1 MTPADRSN
9 PRICEGD
16 QVVMINGRDISG
28 MMHEQVVNMIRASR
42 EFRTGELVLTIKP
55 NALINY
61 TEEEPMYQY
70 VPEGDIGGHL
80 SFLDGDALFTQ
91 SLLLLRDGLASLLA
105 QYEQLYRKN
114 PDLAITEARKPENN
128 SKNRYRDISPYDCTR
143 VVLSNSENGDYIN
156 ANYVNMEIP
165 GGTINRYIATQGPLS
180 NTTNDFWRMV
190 QQESS
195 HVVVMLTTVMERGR
209 PKCHQYWPHTGVEM
223 NLSPGF
229 SIKCLSEQADSTG
242 SFVFRELELCDTK
255 TGEKRS
261 IQHMQYLA
269 WPDHGVP
276 SDPNLFLQ
284 FTEKVRSAR
293 SVSLLQEI
301 EASLKQVR
309 LIDADENDDSDI
321 AERKSAGDDSPES
334 LDIPSSTSV
343 HQ

>member
-1 MTPADRSN
+1 
-9 PRICEGD
+9 
-16 QVVMINGRDISG
+16 
-28 MMHEQVVNMIRASR
+28 
-42 EFRTGELVLTIKP
+42 
-55 NALINY
+55 
-61 TEEEPMYQY
+61 
-70 VPEGDIGGHL
+70 
-80 SFLDGDALFTQ
+80 
-91 SLLLLRDGLASLLA
+91 
-105 QYEQLYRKN
+105 
-114 PDLAITEARKPENN
+114 
-128 SKNRYRDISPYDCTR
+128 
-143 VVLSNSENGDYIN
+143 
-156 ANYVNMEIP
+156 MEIP

-223 NLSPGF
+223 PLSPGF

-321 AERKSAGDDSPES
+321 AERKSHGDDSPES

-343 HQ
+343 HQYISAANPPVIVHW